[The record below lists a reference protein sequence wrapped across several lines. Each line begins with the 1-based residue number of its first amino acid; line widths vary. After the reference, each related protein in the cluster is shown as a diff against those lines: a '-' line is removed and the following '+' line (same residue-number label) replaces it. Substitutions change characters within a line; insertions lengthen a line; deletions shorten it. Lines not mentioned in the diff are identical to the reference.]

1 MLAARQRILT
11 ERVWETYRA
20 NSALG
25 TGAEKVQGSLPSV
38 GRSTYLTFPKL
49 ISAQLEQLSDKGRTT
64 AERLRYLWT
73 LHSVAGFTEDIAKKN
88 LKSNE
93 EYIRAWA
100 IQLSCETMPSDALLT
115 EFARMARE
123 DKSPVVRLYLAS
135 ALQRLPVAQRGEI
148 LEALLAHAEDS
159 ADQNLPLMY
168 WYAAEPVAG
177 QSVGAAAKLLTKT
190 KIPQVREYIT
200 RRMTAGTK

>member
-1 MLAARQRILT
+1 MR
-11 ERVWETYRA
+11 ET
-20 NSALG
+20 L
-25 TGAEKVQGSLPSV
+25 
-38 GRSTYLTFPKL
+38 
-49 ISAQLEQLSDKGRTT
+49 
-64 AERLRYLWT
+64 
-73 LHSVAGFTEDIAKKN
+73 
-88 LKSNE
+88 LKDDDE
-93 EYIRAWA
+93 IIRAWA
-100 IQLSCETMPSDALLT
+100 IQLACEDKKPSDALLK